1 VGASRP
7 LVDPALGKGADI
19 RFLNADVFR
28 QQLLQGQKGGQV
40 HAPQIQTV
48 SCPSHVVG
56 VKVEKQ
62 GAPQLGG
69 EPPPNVLAPLAL
81 PGKSSSLSR
90 EISPSRITAQVVSAM
105 SESSQPLLLSV
116 LTGKMPAPM
125 IITTSSQSLRP
136 PEQFAAAPVLQQQRR
151 SPYHVPENRRS
162 PMNQEVGGHGRGS
175 QKTFEHLTQ
184 VAALFRA
191 QESQSAQQ
199 QMETQTGKLL
209 IIIKSKSTTGSSGRV
224 VDGFSPSSPVFLH
237 P

>member
-1 VGASRP
+1 VGAARP

-19 RFLNADVFR
+19 RFLNADVFQ
-28 QQLLQGQKGGQV
+28 QQLLQGQKGGLV

-48 SCPSHVVG
+48 SRPSHVVG

-90 EISPSRITAQVVSAM
+90 EISPSRITAQMVSAM
-105 SESSQPLLLSV
+105 SESSQPLLLSA

-136 PEQFAAAPVLQQQRR
+136 PEQFAAAPLLPQQQRR

-162 PMNQEVGGHGRGS
+162 PMNQEVEGHGRGS

-209 IIIKSKSTTGSSGRV
+209 IIIKVKST
-224 VDGFSPSSPVFLH
+224 
-237 P
+237 